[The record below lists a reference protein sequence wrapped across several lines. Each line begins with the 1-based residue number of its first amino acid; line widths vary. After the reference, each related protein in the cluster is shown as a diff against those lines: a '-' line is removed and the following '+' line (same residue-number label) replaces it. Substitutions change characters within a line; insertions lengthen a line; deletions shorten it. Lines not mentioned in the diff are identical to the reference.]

1 MTAIL
6 HSEAIPPR
14 VSGEFRLLF
23 RLSAP
28 VVIAQL
34 GMMMMMMMMGAV
46 DMMMV
51 ARH

>member
-1 MTAIL
+1 VTAIL

-34 GMMMMMMMMGAV
+34 GMMMMMMGAV

>member
-34 GMMMMMMMMGAV
+34 GMMMMMMMGAV